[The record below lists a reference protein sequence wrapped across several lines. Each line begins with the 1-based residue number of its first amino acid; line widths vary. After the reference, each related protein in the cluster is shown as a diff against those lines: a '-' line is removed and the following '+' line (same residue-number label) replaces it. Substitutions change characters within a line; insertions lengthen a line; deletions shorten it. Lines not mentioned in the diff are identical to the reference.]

1 MMKTIGIIGAGAAGL
16 CGARHALAAAGM
28 TPIVWEQSTKVGGT
42 WVYTPELG
50 KDKYG
55 LPIHSSMYKNLKTN
69 LPKETMAFPDFPF
82 PDGEESFI
90 HHTEVLK
97 YLESY
102 CDHFN
107 IKPYIKFRHHVQ
119 EVSPVMKEESPPA
132 WNVTV
137 KDLETNVSS
146 TTTCDALLICNGHYS
161 IPRIPHIRNID
172 CFKGRKIHSHDY
184 REPFLYKDDTVVILG
199 AASSGLDIC
208 LEISGVARKVFLSH
222 NQPVNHP
229 SDFPANVE
237 QVRGVVEATE
247 NGFNLMDGSHIEAD
261 VIMFCTG
268 YEFSFPFLTKDCGIT
283 VEDNVVKPLY
293 KHLIHSAYP
302 SMAFIGIPFLVCPF
316 PLFDFQVQFF
326 LKFVGDLISLPS
338 KMEMDEQTQKE
349 LEEKCGTGKPLKYFH
364 KFGPIQWVYNND
376 LAALSGIP
384 PLPPVVEKIYET
396 VSDCRRAHLMEY
408 KASCYKILGPDKF
421 SRLK

>member
-316 PLFDFQVQFF
+316 PLFDFQGYDACSRVTTHAPGLQRMFQ
-326 LKFVGDLISLPS
+326 GYDA
-338 KMEMDEQTQKE
+338 
-349 LEEKCGTGKPLKYFH
+349 
-364 KFGPIQWVYNND
+364 YN
-376 LAALSGIP
+376 A
-384 PLPPVVEKIYET
+384 
-396 VSDCRRAHLMEY
+396 R
-408 KASCYKILGPDKF
+408 LGGEI
-421 SRLK
+421 